1 MTDNLPKSIRV
12 GANDYELNRVR
23 GLSAGETLW
32 GQIVYGTNR
41 INIEDSLE
49 GSRVRDVIAHE
60 LAHAILY
67 EAGYDDH
74 EEEQANRIGKV
85 LAMLLRDNDFGFMC
99 DKEDDE

>member
-1 MTDNLPKSIRV
+1 MIENFPKSIRV

-23 GLSAGETLW
+23 GISSGESLW

-41 INIEDSLE
+41 INVDDSLE
-49 GSRVRDVIAHE
+49 GSRLRDVIAHE
-60 LAHAILY
+60 LAHAILF

-85 LAMLLRDNDFGFMC
+85 LAMLLRDNDFEFM
-99 DKEDDE
+99 KEVEE